1 MKTGETARD
10 RQILEGFKKVGLGI
24 RGLSTFTAS
33 GLWTCPEGVTTVY
46 IDACGGGV
54 AFIERDCH

>member
-1 MKTGETARD
+1 MV
-10 RQILEGFKKVGLGI
+10 IKKVGLGI